1 MHLIFPVPGRE
12 QEELMYVTISG
23 GFSIKS
29 VVKTLKTIAP
39 DVMASL
45 EENGTNGEVKSG
57 ISNSILWKNL
67 MAEAPGKYFW
77 KDLDHQYLGAS
88 RNFLDYYGLDSEED
102 IIGKTDGEMGWHV
115 EDDNIRELEN
125 ELIQSGVPV
134 VGIKDTTIR
143 QGRLRPIL
151 VDKMPVYVDGKIQGV
166 MGFFEDT
173 EYLMS
178 FVDSKINT
186 ATIDPVT
193 GLSNGR
199 GIAEGMEK
207 YLKAY
212 QQNNKDFALM
222 RVYIREYSTFC
233 SLYGEEAGDVL
244 LNEIGKVLTGI
255 RASEAVFGR
264 LADSQ
269 FFIVKQ
275 FRDSDEI
282 SELAADIH
290 RGINDLHQAGQ
301 WKCTCTAQITV
312 SFVTEEA
319 STDNLYE
326 RMIHK
331 LMTDFGKSE
340 EL

>member
-1 MHLIFPVPGRE
+1 MEEPHGR
-12 QEELMYVTISG
+12 S
-23 GFSIKS
+23 
-29 VVKTLKTIAP
+29 
-39 DVMASL
+39 
-45 EENGTNGEVKSG
+45 
-57 ISNSILWKNL
+57 
-67 MAEAPGKYFW
+67 PGKYFW
-77 KDLDHQYLGAS
+77 KDLDHRYLGAS

-102 IIGKTDGEMGWHV
+102 IIGKTDGEMGWYV

-125 ELIQSGVPV
+125 ELIQSGVPAF
-134 VGIKDTTIR
+134 GIKNTTIR

-173 EYLMS
+173 EYLLN

-244 LNEIGKVLTGI
+244 LHEIGKVTGI

-312 SFVTEEA
+312 SFITEET